1 MRERITYF
9 DGEVGREGPSEG
21 VVLGGALAGGAIGGA
36 EEGGAQPEGAVDEEG
51 LIGVAGGPGLEE
63 AIEGEVDGRGRL
75 GEG

>member
-1 MRERITYF
+1 M
-9 DGEVGREGPSEG
+9 
-21 VVLGGALAGGAIGGA
+21 LGGALAGGAIGGA